1 MDVGTFKASVG
12 HTGALWPVLI
22 NKAMSKHGLS
32 DTGLPRDALSPG
44 LRAMWPSWLWS

>member
-12 HTGALWPVLI
+12 HTGAFWPVLI

-32 DTGLPRDALSPG
+32 DTGPPEMHCHLV
-44 LRAMWPSWLWS
+44 